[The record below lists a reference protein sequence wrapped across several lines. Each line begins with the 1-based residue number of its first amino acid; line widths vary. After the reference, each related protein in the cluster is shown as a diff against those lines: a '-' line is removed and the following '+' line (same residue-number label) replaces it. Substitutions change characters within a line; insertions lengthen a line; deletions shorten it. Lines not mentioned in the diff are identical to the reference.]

1 MNFTSYLTESSF
13 CNNGNTKGLQSN
25 ATEKLVISP
34 HETYLQRSLGFLI
47 IGCIGII
54 SNVFAISILSS
65 LVKIRQKL
73 VNSLIIHQ
81 SFVDTLASLALV
93 GTAHID
99 GLDPHGLE
107 GVHADIYCFLLMAKW
122 PLWVMMNIS
131 SFSLVFMNIE
141 RYISIVFPIY
151 HHVNVTRKKVLLLLP
166 IMWFLGISEQCLV
179 SSFFHANNGICSF
192 RPSYRHLFSVTGI
205 ISIVFHFFL
214 PLILVVFLYGHM
226 IVRLRKTVQ
235 SKQNTSSTNRNNVMD
250 KARKNVFKTMLL
262 ITICYAVCYVCNSIY
277 IALFLTGILNNIT
290 GKMIF
295 FSLL

>member
-1 MNFTSYLTESSF
+1 MNYTSCLTESSF
-13 CNNGNTKGLQSN
+13 CNNENAKEMQSN
-25 ATEKLVISP
+25 VTKKLLLSP
-34 HETYLQRSLGFLI
+34 QETYLQRSLGFLI
-47 IGCIGII
+47 IGGIGII
-54 SNVFAISILSS
+54 SNVFAISILLSS
-65 LVKIRQKL
+65 AKIRQKL

-81 SFVDTLASLALV
+81 SFVDMLASLALV

-107 GVHADIYCFLLMAKW
+107 GVHADIYCFFLMAKW

-141 RYISIVFPIY
+141 RYTSIVFPIY

-166 IMWFLGISEQCLV
+166 IMWLLGISEQCLV

-192 RPSYRHLFSVTGI
+192 RPSQRHLFSVTGI

-226 IVRLRKTVQ
+226 NVHLRKTAQ
-235 SKQNTSSTNRNNVMD
+235 SKQNTSTTNRNNVMD
-250 KARKNVFKTMLL
+250 KARGVLVLL
-262 ITICYAVCYVCNSIY
+262 KI
-277 IALFLTGILNNIT
+277 
-290 GKMIF
+290 
-295 FSLL
+295 

>member
-1 MNFTSYLTESSF
+1 MNYTSCLTESPF
-13 CNNGNTKGLQSN
+13 CNKDNANEMQSN
-25 ATEKLVISP
+25 ATEKQVLSP
-34 HETYLQRSLGFLI
+34 QETYLQRSLGFLI
-47 IGCIGII
+47 IGGIGII

-65 LVKIRQKL
+65 SIKIRQKL

-81 SFVDTLASLALV
+81 SFVDMLASFVLV

-107 GVHADIYCFLLMAKW
+107 VFHADIYCFFLMAKW

-166 IMWFLGISEQCLV
+166 IMWLFGISEQCLV

-192 RPSYRHLFSVTGI
+192 RPSHRHLFSVTGI

-235 SKQNTSSTNRNNVMD
+235 SKQNTSTTNRNNVMD

-277 IALFLTGILNNIT
+277 IALFLLGVLKNIT
-290 GKMIF
+290 GK
-295 FSLL
+295 SK

>member
-1 MNFTSYLTESSF
+1 MQ
-13 CNNGNTKGLQSN
+13 GNS
-25 ATEKLVISP
+25 TEKLVMTP
-34 HETYLQRSLGFLI
+34 KETYLQRSLGFLI
-47 IGCIGII
+47 IGGVGII
-54 SNVFAISILSS
+54 SNVFAISILASS
-65 LVKIRQKL
+65 AKIRQKL

-81 SFVDTLASLALV
+81 SFVDMLASLALV

-107 GVHADIYCFLLMAKW
+107 GIHADIYCFFLMAKW

-141 RYISIVFPIY
+141 RYTSIVFPIY

-166 IMWFLGISEQCLV
+166 IMWLLGISEQCLV

-192 RPSYRHLFSVTGI
+192 RPSQRHLFSVTGI

-226 IVRLRKTVQ
+226 IVRLRNTVQ
-235 SKQNTSSTNRNNVMD
+235 SKQNTPTTNRNNIMD

-262 ITICYAVCYVCNSIY
+262 ITVCYAVCYVCNSIY
-277 IALFLTGILNNIT
+277 IALFLIGVLNNIT
-290 GKMIF
+290 GK
-295 FSLL
+295 SR